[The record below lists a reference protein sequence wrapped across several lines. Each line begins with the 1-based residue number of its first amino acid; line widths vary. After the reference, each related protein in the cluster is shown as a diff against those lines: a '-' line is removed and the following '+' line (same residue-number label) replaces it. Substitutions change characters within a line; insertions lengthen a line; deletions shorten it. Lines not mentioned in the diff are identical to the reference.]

1 MIDPEKQ
8 VFKPATTTPQPGAP
22 AMAKTTAAPGAAPKP
37 AGFDQTNTYNDLT
50 TNSQVKANTTEF
62 DESKGVAGRVNSLTS
77 SGSPLLEAARTR
89 AAQGANARGL
99 RNSSMAVQSGEQAV
113 IETATPIAQA
123 DASLFQ
129 NQQLANQSAK
139 NQADQFNANIRTN
152 VGLQGAGAALDE
164 SKFGRTLLEEARQF
178 GDEQTFKREQLQMQ
192 KTLAQMDAASRKEL
206 TTIEAQFKSDIA
218 SNENISNAWGTMM
231 GNINQIQN
239 NPDLDAASKK
249 KLIDNQVASFQSFT
263 NFWKKVTGGD
273 VDVSDLLN
281 FGSMSGGAPPVNEVP
296 TTPGRKPTNPTN
308 PSVEVGGA

>member
-1 MIDPEKQ
+1 MATTNTTNTFEEKQ
-8 VFKPATTTPQPGAP
+8 VLKAP
-22 AMAKTTAAPGAAPKP
+22 TAAAAPKP
-37 AGFDQTNTYNDLT
+37 ATFDQSGVYKDLAT
-50 TNSQVKANTTEF
+50 GSQVNANTTEF

-89 AAQGANARGL
+89 AAQNANARGL

-152 VGLQGAGAALDE
+152 VGLQGAGAAADE

-178 GDEQTFKREQLQMQ
+178 NATGTRQDRQFADEQKYKREQLQMQ
-192 KTLAQMDAASRKEL
+192 QTLAQMDATSRKEL
-206 TTIEAQFKSDIA
+206 ATIESEFKADIA

-239 NPDLDAASKK
+239 NPDLDAAAKK
-249 KLIDNQVASFQSFT
+249 QLIDNQVASFRSFT
-263 NFWKKVTGGD
+263 NFWRKVTGGD

-281 FGSMSGGAPPVNEVP
+281 FGSGSGGKPPVREVP
-296 TTPGRKPTNPTN
+296 TTPGRKDNGQP
-308 PSVEVGGA
+308 VEVGGA